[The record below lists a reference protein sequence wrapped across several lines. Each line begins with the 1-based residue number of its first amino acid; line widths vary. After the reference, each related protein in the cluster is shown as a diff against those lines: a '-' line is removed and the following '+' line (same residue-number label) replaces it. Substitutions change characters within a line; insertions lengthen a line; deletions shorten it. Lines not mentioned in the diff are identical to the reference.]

1 MPVKWIGV
9 GEQVDDLRPFNAE
22 DYARALFSKEKSK

>member
-9 GEQVDDLRPFNAE
+9 GEGVEDLRPFNAE
-22 DYARALFSKEKSK
+22 DFAKALFNG